1 MSSGTIAEGIASG
14 VTGLVGNILNF
25 VSQRQ
30 TNKSNEGINESQ
42 LDFQRAQTQAQWE
55 RDDNAH
61 QREVADLKAA
71 GLSPLAA
78 LGGAPNS
85 QALGAPSQIAMQA
98 PQVDVN
104 SMVQSAL
111 GAAQLNETER
121 HNKATEE
128 YNSGKLEIETKQ
140 LELNAQN
147 LNIENKKVEQQIKYQ
162 ADLIALQNREL
173 DEKIR
178 ATKKGEELRLSE
190 LEQRQL
196 EEESTRL
203 YKEIKAQSG
212 GENINH
218 VIIHDYNIYSARMK
232 LWTTEFNNFI
242 KTLQD
247 TRSASGS
254 NTSNHGSFGANVGN
268 GALGVGAN
276 ASGGGSEGSYQ
287 SSDISKKQEAML
299 SNFYATHPIPVY
311 ISKSDYK
318 HIYKD

>member
-1 MSSGTIAEGIASG
+1 MAMDWSAVASG
-14 VTGLVGNILNF
+14 VNGLIGNIMNF
-25 VSQRQ
+25 VSQDR
-30 TNKSNEGINESQ
+30 TNKSNENINQ
-42 LDFQRAQTQAQWE
+42 RNLDYNAAQTQAQWE

-71 GLSPLAA
+71 GLSPLAN
-78 LGGAPNS
+78 LQGSTNS
-85 QALGAPSQIAMQA
+85 QALGAPSAIAMQA

-111 GAAQLNETER
+111 GAAQLAETSR
-121 HNKATEE
+121 HNKATEK
-128 YNSGKLEIETKQ
+128 YNEGKLENETKELQ
-140 LELNAQN
+140 LRADE
-147 LNIENKKVEQQIKYQ
+147 LNIENKRVENQIKYN

-178 ATKKGEELRLSE
+178 ATKKGEQLRLSE

-203 YKEIKAQSG
+203 YKEIKSQSG

-247 TRSASGS
+247 TRSASGKNSS
-254 NTSNHGSFGANVGN
+254 NNASFGANVGN
-268 GALGVGAN
+268 GAFGVGAN

-299 SNFYATHPIPVY
+299 ANFYATHPIPVY
-311 ISKSDYK
+311 IAKSDYK

>member
-1 MSSGTIAEGIASG
+1 MSADASVG
-14 VTGLVGNILNF
+14 AAIGSAFSGLVGNILNF
-25 VSQRQ
+25 ISQDK
-30 TNKSNEGINESQ
+30 TNKSNEGINERQ
-42 LDFQRAQTQAQWE
+42 LDFQKAQTQAQWE

-78 LGGAPNS
+78 LGGASNS

-128 YNSGKLEIETKQ
+128 YNSGKLDLETKQ
-140 LELNAQN
+140 LQLNARN
-147 LNIENKKVEQQIKYQ
+147 LDIENKKVEQQIKYQ
-162 ADLIALQNREL
+162 ADLIALQNREI

-190 LEQRQL
+190 IEQREL
-196 EEESTRL
+196 EEQSTRL
-203 YKEIKAQSG
+203 YKEIAAQSG
-212 GENINH
+212 GH
-218 VIIHDYNIYSARMK
+218 KHDIIHDYNIYVDRLK
-232 LWTTEFNNFI
+232 LWTLQFNNFI
-242 KTLQD
+242 NSLQE

-268 GALGVGAN
+268 GAIGVGAN

-287 SSDISKKQEAML
+287 SSDISQKQAAML
-299 SNFYATHPIPVY
+299 ESFYQSHPVPVY

-318 HIYKD
+318 RIYKN